1 MIAMYSQ
8 EKLYN
13 ALYQNAEMGTSSIR
27 KVFPK
32 VQDSK
37 LKSELRM
44 QLSNYKNQTNQLMGE
59 MRSQNMKPEPVPK
72 MTKMMTS
79 MGIAMNCAKD
89 NSTEHIAEML
99 IQGTNMGVIKIN
111 KALNSSVTAAP
122 KLVQEAKLMLSK
134 EQKYIDNLK
143 SYL

>member
-1 MIAMYSQ
+1 MIEMYGHN
-8 EKLYN
+8 KLYD
-13 ALYQNAEMGTSSIR
+13 ALYQNAEMGASSIR
-27 KVFPK
+27 KIFPK

-37 LKSELRM
+37 LKNELRA
-44 QLSNYKNQTNQLMGE
+44 QLSNYKDQTNAIAHKL
-59 MRSQNMKPEPVPK
+59 RSQNQSPQPSSK

-79 MGIAMNCAKD
+79 AGIALNCAKD

-111 KALNSSVTAAP
+111 KALNHSQSAEPEAVR
-122 KLVQEAKLMLSK
+122 EAKDMLAK
-134 EQKYIDNLK
+134 EQRYIDNLK